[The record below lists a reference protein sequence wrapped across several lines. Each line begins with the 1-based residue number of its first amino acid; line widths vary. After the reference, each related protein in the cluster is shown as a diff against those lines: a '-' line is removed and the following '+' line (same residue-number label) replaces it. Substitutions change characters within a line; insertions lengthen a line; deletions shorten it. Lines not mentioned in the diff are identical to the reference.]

1 MSSFFERVTR
11 TREPRNTTSGSV
23 AKDRLKLVL
32 IHDRTDI
39 PPAIMEE
46 LRDDL
51 MGVIARYVDFVR
63 EDVEVHITRESR
75 RSRLVAEIPLRNQPR
90 TRSRR

>member
-1 MSSFFERVTR
+1 MSSFLNRVTR
-11 TREPRNTTSGSV
+11 SRSSQASGSV

-46 LRDDL
+46 LRDEL

-75 RSRLVAEIPLRNQPR
+75 SSRLVAEVPLRNQPR